1 MKVWID
7 GVVVEGAEARISVLD
22 HGFLY
27 GDGVFEGLRVRAGRI
42 FRLDSHLERL
52 SVSARTIGLD
62 LPFDLHGLRKII
74 VETVCAHDEA
84 DAYVRLI
91 VTRGEGPLGVD
102 PTSCAHP
109 RVVCIVD
116 ALRLFPEE
124 TLARGISLVTSS
136 LRRPAL
142 DALDPQ
148 VKSLNYLNSVL
159 AKLEARRQGADEAL
173 LLNAAGSVAEA
184 SVANVFTARGSTLLT
199 PPATDGA
206 LPGITRA
213 AVLELAPRIG
223 LSAEE
228 RTLGRVDLF
237 RAEEVF
243 LTGTGAGIV
252 AVRALDGR
260 PVGTGRAGPIAARVG
275 DAYEELARETGT
287 PVRDR

>member
-7 GVVVEGAEARISVLD
+7 GAVVEGGEARISVLD

-27 GDGVFEGLRVRAGRI
+27 GDGVFE
-42 FRLDSHLERL
+42 DSHLERL
-52 SVSARTIGLD
+52 SVSARAIGLD
-62 LPFDLHGLRKII
+62 LPFNLHGLRKII
-74 VETVCAHDEA
+74 VETVCAHDET
-84 DAYVRLI
+84 DSYVRLI

-116 ALRLFPEE
+116 SLRLFSVE
-124 TLARGISLVTSS
+124 TLERGISLVTSS
-136 LRRPAL
+136 LRRPAA

-173 LLNAAGSVAEA
+173 LLNAAGNVAEA
-184 SVANVFTARGSTLLT
+184 SVANVFAARGSTLLT
-199 PPATDGA
+199 PPAIDGA

-213 AVLELAPRIG
+213 AVLDLAPGIG
-223 LSAEE
+223 LSVEE

-237 RAEEVF
+237 RADELF

-252 AVRALDGR
+252 AVRTLDGQPIGR
-260 PVGTGRAGPIAARVG
+260 ARAGPIAARIA
-275 DAYEELARETGT
+275 DAYEALARETGT
-287 PVRDR
+287 PVRDP